1 MCFILIIANRILQL
15 RYVFVHLAIYSTHT
29 EEDVNEQFISSIY
42 KKYMREKNS
51 TLENLT
57 KLS

>member
-15 RYVFVHLAIYSTHT
+15 RYVFVHSAIAHQRGHKRT
-29 EEDVNEQFISSIY
+29 IY
-42 KKYMREKNS
+42 IQHLQKIYARKNS